1 MKIINFSYTFYYVL
15 NHSAKTNKQ
24 LYAKHNLDDSE
35 IAFIE
40 SNVKEME

>member
-1 MKIINFSYTFYYVL
+1 MKIINFSYIFYYVL
-15 NHSAKTNKQ
+15 NHSADIDKQ
-24 LYAKHNLDDSE
+24 LYAKYNLDDFE